1 MKVLTTILVMA
12 LSSVAAADQYRGP
25 RSDSHYRQPQ
35 TQERYQPRNQLADV
49 RLDAGR
55 GRAVIPLPQTNRP
68 LDYLEI
74 RAGRVP
80 VTLVD
85 VEVRLADGR
94 VVNSGDRGRV
104 EPFEGRVIDLP
115 RGSIVTAVTARY
127 RTASH
132 RMPARLQVFGVRD
145 QRAYREPRNYRDRR
159 WTR

>member
-1 MKVLTTILVMA
+1 MRTLTTILFLTLA
-12 LSSVAAADQYRGP
+12 TTAASADPYRGP
-25 RSDSHYRQPQ
+25 ANNPQ

-55 GRAVIPLPQTNRP
+55 GRAVIPLPTTRRP

-94 VVNSGDRGRV
+94 VVNSGDRGLV

-127 RTASH
+127 RTSSH

-145 QRAYREPRNYRDRR
+145 QRAYRDDHRRDRRDRR

>member
-1 MKVLTTILVMA
+1 MRILTTILFLTA
-12 LSSVAAADQYRGP
+12 STVASADQYRGRDYP
-25 RSDSHYRQPQ
+25 QHRQPQ

-55 GRAVIPLPQTNRP
+55 GYAVIPLPQTRRP
-68 LDYLEI
+68 IDYLEI

-85 VEVRLADGR
+85 VEVRLANGR
-94 VVNSGDRGRV
+94 IVNSGDRGLV

-132 RMPARLQVFGVRD
+132 RRPARLQVFGVRE
-145 QRAYREPRNYRDRR
+145 QRAFRTPRDYNPR
-159 WTR
+159 WR